1 MIYLMICSPVCMP
14 LHQKCIYVFANAF
27 SVAFLSP
34 DMTYS
39 CAIFPDLDGDLHHH
53 LPHAKPLRHFF
64 KQLPSPFS
72 SSSSSLSSSPS
83 ASPPPLSP
91 PDFNDELLAG
101 QILKLQHITR
111 KACILPGHRIL
122 EIGSGWGALAL
133 HIAQGLPDTQID
145 TLTLSAHQHAYVT
158 QLIEKHGLED
168 RVRVHL
174 MDYREIPTEWTGR
187 FDRVVS
193 VEMLEAVGKENF
205 ETYWSVIDRV
215 LKEKD
220 AVGVVQVITIPE
232 GRGYSLSSLLSL
244 MFDC

>member
-1 MIYLMICSPVCMP
+1 
-14 LHQKCIYVFANAF
+14 
-27 SVAFLSP
+27 
-34 DMTYS
+34 
-39 CAIFPDLDGDLHHH
+39 
-53 LPHAKPLRHFF
+53 
-64 KQLPSPFS
+64 
-72 SSSSSLSSSPS
+72 
-83 ASPPPLSP
+83 
-91 PDFNDELLAG
+91 
-101 QILKLQHITR
+101 
-111 KACILPGHRIL
+111 
-122 EIGSGWGALAL
+122 
-133 HIAQGLPDTQID
+133 
-145 TLTLSAHQHAYVT
+145 
-158 QLIEKHGLED
+158 
-168 RVRVHL
+168 